1 MGESIHSVAQ
11 AVDSPLAVAT
21 SFETFVVEHQAR
33 LFGALC
39 LVTGD
44 RFEAE
49 EIAQESFVRV
59 LERWDRVAG
68 MDDPAGYLF
77 RVSMNVFRTRRR
89 RAALALRRAVGT
101 APVPDAFETVDDRTT
116 VSDGLAAVSA
126 DQRAALVATALYGL
140 SSEEAGR
147 ALGIRPS
154 TVRARATR
162 ARASLRRA
170 IGEDR

>member
-1 MGESIHSVAQ
+1 MGETIHSVAEVVDGPA
-11 AVDSPLAVAT
+11 AVEA

-59 LERWDRVAG
+59 LERWERVFD
-68 MDDPAGYLF
+68 MDDPAGDLF

-89 RAALALRRAVGT
+89 RAALALRRAAGT
-101 APVPDAFETVDDRTT
+101 APDPDAFAAIDDRTT
-116 VSDGLAAVSA
+116 VLDGLAAVSA

-147 ALGIRPS
+147 A
-154 TVRARATR
+154 
-162 ARASLRRA
+162 
-170 IGEDR
+170 

>member
-1 MGESIHSVAQ
+1 MAESTHLVSEGQGRVRG
-11 AVDSPLAVAT
+11 VTT
-21 SFETFVVEHQAR
+21 SFEAFVAEHQAR
-33 LFGALC
+33 LFGSLC

-49 EIAQESFVRV
+49 EIAQEAFVRV
-59 LERWDRVAG
+59 LERWDRVVG
-68 MDDPAGYLF
+68 MENPAGYLF

-89 RAALALRRAVGT
+89 RAALALRRAVGV
-101 APVPDAFETVDDRTT
+101 APDPDVFAAVDDRET
-116 VSDGLAAVSA
+116 VLAGLAGVSS
-126 DQRAALVATALYGL
+126 DQRAALVVTALYGL

-147 ALGIRPS
+147 VLGIRPS

>member
-1 MGESIHSVAQ
+1 MEESVSVAE
-11 AVDSPLAVAT
+11 ANDRFLLTEA
-21 SFETFVVEHQAR
+21 SFETFIADHQVR

-49 EIAQESFVRV
+49 EIAQEAFVRV
-59 LERWDRVAG
+59 FERWDRVST

-89 RAALALRRAVGT
+89 RAALTLRRSIGT
-101 APVPDAFETVDDRTT
+101 APESDIFEAADDRTT
-116 VSDGLAAVSA
+116 VSEGLSHLSA
-126 DQRAALVATALYGL
+126 DERAALVITALYGF

-147 ALGIRPS
+147 VLGIRPS
-154 TVRARATR
+154 TVRTRATR